1 MIITFFPIS
10 LRYSHEKFENFPCDP
25 HEICTWPQAATAPST
40 FEQRQ
45 AENFDSQASKI
56 QIACVSGC

>member
-1 MIITFFPIS
+1 MIILIFPIS
-10 LRYSHEKFENFPCDP
+10 KTKKFENFPCDP

-45 AENFDSQASKI
+45 AENFAAKHQKL
-56 QIACVSGC
+56 G